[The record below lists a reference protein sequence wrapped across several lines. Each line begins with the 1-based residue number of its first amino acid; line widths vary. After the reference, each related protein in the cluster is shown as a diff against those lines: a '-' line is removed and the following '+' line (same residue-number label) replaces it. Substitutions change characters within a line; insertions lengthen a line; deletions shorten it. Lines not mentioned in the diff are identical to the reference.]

1 MKRTSPGGAL
11 GTARALTAL
20 AVSLIAPTCLCASEP
35 VMARVESNAPTALPR
50 IRQHAFDGDP
60 ATDFASSRN
69 AQVGDQLTLWFE
81 KPIKT
86 HKIEVATGRLDAGSL
101 EISRN
106 GRTFEKVAAFTK
118 GAAHWAT
125 EKQGVSAVRVIC
137 DRAMDHPFVV
147 REIVSDSQPR
157 VARFDYPVEFVL
169 DCQDAPRMLPWLEKA
184 ARICEREYPMI
195 NRELASAGFKPP
207 QIIHMAL
214 KSSYE
219 GVAATSGDRIVGSVE
234 YFRRNLHDFGAMV
247 HETTH
252 VVQHYQG
259 GDNPGWL
266 VEGVSDYVRFFKYEP
281 GHLGPISRESARY
294 DHGYRESA
302 AFLAF
307 LVHQYDPTIVLKLN
321 AAMRQGTY
329 KESIFET
336 LTKKSLPSLGE
347 EWLGAAPGRAR
358 KQEVK
363 TSP

>member
-1 MKRTSPGGAL
+1 MKPAGPSVIPRFPVVLLAM
-11 GTARALTAL
+11 AAIPVVPAIAL
-20 AVSLIAPTCLCASEP
+20 ADEP
-35 VMARVESNAPTALPR
+35 VMARVESNAPTAQPR

-86 HKIEVATGRLDAGSL
+86 HKIEVATERLDAGSL

-106 GRTFEKVAAFTK
+106 GRTFEKVASFAN
-118 GAAHWAT
+118 GCARLAT
-125 EKQGVSAVRVIC
+125 EKQGVSAVRVVC
-137 DRAMDHPFVV
+137 DRAMDHPLVI
-147 REIVSDSQPR
+147 REIVIDSRPR

-169 DCQDAPRMLPWLEKA
+169 DCQDAPGMLPWLENA
-184 ARICEREYPMI
+184 ARICEREYPML
-195 NRELASAGFKPP
+195 NRELASEGFKPP

-219 GVAATSGDRIVGSVE
+219 GVAATSGDRITGAVA
-234 YFRRNLHDFGAMV
+234 YFKRHPDDFGAMV
-247 HETTH
+247 HETAH

-281 GHLGPISRESARY
+281 GHLGPIRKNRAGY

-307 LVHQYDPTIVLKLN
+307 LVHKYDPAIVLKLN

-329 KESIFET
+329 KESLFET
-336 LTKKSLPSLGE
+336 LTQKSLKSLGA
-347 EWLGAAPGRAR
+347 EWLESLPGPAR

-363 TSP
+363 TSQ